1 MLKSS
6 LGDWS
11 HHEVFPGASSCL
23 AQARSIQIVNSKLMI
38 MMIVQKN
45 CWSNIWQKGAVPID
59 QIYLFPFGVG
69 SLKRR
74 FYSREEKWFWNR
86 NPQTHSFSL
95 LIRLAVDFKVSRH
108 FVRMDVL
115 SGTRFVRT
123 ALDICQD
130 RPALDVLSGRRFVRK
145 TFCQDR
151 HRRFVNKTFSQDSA
165 ILGHYFSNTWALLAQ
180 YFGTPWALLAHYWY
194 FLGSN
199 WALFGQYL
207 AATWR

>member
-69 SLKRR
+69 SLNRR

-130 RPALDVLSGRRFVRK
+130 RPALDVLSGRRFVRTALDVLSGRTCLRRFVRK

-151 HRRFVNKTFSQDSA
+151 LRRFVRKTFCQDRLTGGH
-165 ILGHYFSNTWALLAQ
+165 ILGISWA
-180 YFGTPWALLAHYWY
+180 
-194 FLGSN
+194 
-199 WALFGQYL
+199 YL
-207 AATWR
+207 WHI